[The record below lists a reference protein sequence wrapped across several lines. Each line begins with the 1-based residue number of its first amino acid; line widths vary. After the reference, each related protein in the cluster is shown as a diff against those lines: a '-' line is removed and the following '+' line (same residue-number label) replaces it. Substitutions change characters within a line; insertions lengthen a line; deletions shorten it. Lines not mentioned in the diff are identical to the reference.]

1 MVGTQPF
8 KLKIGLKTCNWVFCM
23 KLFRK
28 IKRILFG
35 VQEII
40 WLFVHEVEDWL
51 YPYCDRPVEHF
62 FDDYDEDAT
71 DEINFLKIQIESAN
85 ERIQRLQHEML
96 HVQSMVNTLTDK
108 RKITIKTANE
118 SK

>member
-1 MVGTQPF
+1 M
-8 KLKIGLKTCNWVFCM
+8 KII
-23 KLFRK
+23 K
-28 IKRILFG
+28 IVKRILFG
-35 VQEII
+35 TQEII

-51 YPYCDRPVEHF
+51 YPYCDRSVEYL
-62 FDDYDEDAT
+62 FDDHDEDAT
-71 DEINFLKIQIESAN
+71 DEINFLKMQMESAN

-96 HVQSMVNTLTDK
+96 HVQSIVNTLTDK

>member
-1 MVGTQPF
+1 
-8 KLKIGLKTCNWVFCM
+8 M

-51 YPYCDRPVEHF
+51 YPYCDRPVEHL

-96 HVQSMVNTLTDK
+96 HVQSTVNTLTDK